1 MNKVFSFF
9 IIISLFALS
18 SCIKNE
24 EKLYT
29 NQLAEFDATSWN
41 ANAAGVTYPILTRIP
56 AFNRAA
62 STSLDS
68 TLRRFSG
75 TIRVRV
81 NLLGPTSK
89 QEQTVGYSTFASPIT
104 TVSFP
109 ATLTAAQAPPAG
121 QTPAQP
127 AAPLAVTDA
136 IAGTHYATLN
146 GMVTIPAD
154 SSFGYINIQILN
166 SGATA
171 GQARFLGL
179 QLNETGSVKPSVN
192 YSQVGLVIDQR

>member
-68 TLRRFSG
+68 TLRRFSS

-104 TVSFP
+104 SISFP
-109 ATLTAAQAPPAG
+109 ATLTA
-121 QTPAQP
+121 QTPTT
-127 AAPLAVTDA
+127 AAGTLTVSDA
-136 IAGTHYATLN
+136 IAGTHYTVLS

-154 SSFGYINIQILN
+154 SSFGYINVPILN
-166 SGATA
+166 AGATA

-179 QLNETGSVKPSVN
+179 QLNEAGTVKPSVN
-192 YSQVGLVIDQR
+192 YNQLGLVIDQR